1 MKGCPQG
8 ARGGGRKKNE
18 VVQVGPVEGLQDVQD
33 EVATSKL
40 LLFYCYYGIRGAEK
54 EENKAKLFISDTTC
68 FLRLLMKVYC
78 KKIYNSL

>member
-18 VVQVGPVEGLQDVQD
+18 VVQVGPVEVVQD

-40 LLFYCYYGIRGAEK
+40 LF
-54 EENKAKLFISDTTC
+54 FIVIMALGEQKRRKTKPNFSFQTQHV
-68 FLRLLMKVYC
+68 F
-78 KKIYNSL
+78 

>member
-18 VVQVGPVEGLQDVQD
+18 VVQEGPVEGLQDVQD

-40 LLFYCYYGIRGAEK
+40 LLF
-54 EENKAKLFISDTTC
+54 
-68 FLRLLMKVYC
+68 
-78 KKIYNSL
+78 

>member
-8 ARGGGRKKNE
+8 ARDGGRKKNE
-18 VVQVGPVEGLQDVQD
+18 VVQEGPVEGLQDVQD

-54 EENKAKLFISDTTC
+54 EENKAKLLISDTC
-68 FLRLLMKVYC
+68 FLRLLMKVYV
-78 KKIYNSL
+78 KNLQFP